1 MIAWNPKPFIFVHI
15 PKCAGTSIET
25 ALMPFATP
33 HDDWK
38 QLSDAERL
46 RFWLPGKH
54 GLQHSK
60 LRHFEK
66 DFDLKEYFKFAFV
79 RNPWDRAI
87 SQLEYL
93 RNTAKAAMFANKTIK
108 EQLRILC
115 TTKATIWA
123 QDLSACQADYLVDK
137 AEKSCMDFVGR
148 FENLKGDFAEICRK
162 LGFECRIELPHV
174 FRSRRS
180 DHYSKFYDRES
191 IQWVR
196 ERFSRDIEMFK
207 YEFEECE

>member
-38 QLSDAERL
+38 QLSDSERL

-60 LRHFEK
+60 LRRFEK
-66 DFDLKEYFKFAFV
+66 DFDLKEYFKFALV

-93 RNTAKAAMFANKTIK
+93 RNTAKAPLFANKTIK
-108 EQLRILC
+108 EQLHILC

-123 QDLSACQADYLVDK
+123 QDLSASQVDYLVDK
-137 AEKSCMDFVGR
+137 TGEPCMDFIGR
-148 FENLKGDFAEICRK
+148 FENLNEDFREICRR
-162 LGFECRIELPHV
+162 LELDSRVELPHV
-174 FRSRRS
+174 FQSRRV

-191 IQWVR
+191 RQWVR
-196 ERFSRDIEMFK
+196 KRFSTDIETFQ
-207 YEFEECE
+207 YEFEERE